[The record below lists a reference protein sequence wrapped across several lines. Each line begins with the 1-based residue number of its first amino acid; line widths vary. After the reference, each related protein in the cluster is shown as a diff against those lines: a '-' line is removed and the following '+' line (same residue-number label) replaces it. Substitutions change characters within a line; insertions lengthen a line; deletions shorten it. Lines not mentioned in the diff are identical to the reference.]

1 MAEVQTNTGEVR
13 RYRPLTPADKAQGLE
28 LSSEAGWN
36 QNAADWDLLM
46 QVCRGW
52 GAERADGR
60 LIGTTMA
67 WQPTA
72 TQAWINMVL
81 VAARS
86 RGQGVARRLMDECLA
101 DPELG
106 GTATLLDATDMG
118 AHLYTKLGFAGDRE
132 IIRLLRPAIPAD
144 PGSAEDSPGL
154 RPITAKDME
163 AIVGFDAEVSGVHRP
178 DVLRNFLDRLPQG
191 AWMQTDDTGQ
201 LLGFVL
207 GRDGRIG
214 VQLGPVVAN
223 TAEIACRLLDR
234 ALANVAGT
242 VVIDAPGEAA
252 EWRARLRERGFVAQ
266 RRFVRMGLNAA
277 EWPTDWSRYHAISGP
292 DFA

>member
-1 MAEVQTNTGEVR
+1 MADAQPKEGAAL
-13 RYRPLTPADKAQGLE
+13 RYRPLTPADKPQGLE

-36 QNAADWDLLM
+36 QTAADWDLLL
-46 QVCRGW
+46 QVCHGW
-52 GAERADGR
+52 GAERTDGR
-60 LIGTTMA
+60 LIGTTMT
-67 WQPTA
+67 WKPTA
-72 TQAWINMVL
+72 TQAWVNMVL

-101 DPELG
+101 DPELD

-132 IIRLLRPAIPAD
+132 IIRLLRPATDAG
-144 PGSAEDSPGL
+144 PGSAEDSPDL

-163 AIVGFDAEVSGVHRP
+163 VIIGFDAEVSGVHRP
-178 DVLRNFLDRLPQG
+178 EVLRNFLGRLPQG
-191 AWMQTDDTGQ
+191 AWMQTDDSGRPI
-201 LLGFVL
+201 GFVL

-223 TAEIACRLLDR
+223 TAEVACRLLDR
-234 ALANVAGT
+234 ALANIAGP

-252 EWRARLRERGFVAQ
+252 DWRARLRERGFVAQ
-266 RRFVRMGLNAA
+266 RRFVRMGLYVAA
-277 EWPTDWSRYHAISGP
+277 WPTDWSRYHAISGP

>member
-1 MAEVQTNTGEVR
+1 MR
-13 RYRPLTPADKAQGLE
+13 FRPLTPADMAQGLE
-28 LSSEAGWN
+28 LSGEAGWN

-46 QVCRGW
+46 RVCRGW

-60 LIGTTMA
+60 LVGTTMA
-67 WQPTA
+67 WRPTA

-101 DPELG
+101 DPALD

-118 AHLYTKLGFAGDRE
+118 AHLYTKLGFSGDRE
-132 IIRLLRPAIPAD
+132 IIRLLRPATDAAPA
-144 PGSAEDSPGL
+144 PAETLPLL
-154 RPITAKDME
+154 RRVTTEDMD
-163 AIVGFDAEVSGVHRP
+163 AIIGFDAEVSGVQRAE
-178 DVLRNFLDRLPQG
+178 VLRNFHGRLPQG
-191 AWMQTDDTGQ
+191 AWMQTDETGR

-223 TAEIACRLLDR
+223 TAEVACRLLDR
-234 ALANVAGT
+234 ALANVAGA
-242 VVIDAPGEAA
+242 VLIDAPGEAA
-252 EWRARLRERGFVAQ
+252 DWRARLRDRGFVAQ
-266 RRFVRMGLNAA
+266 RRFVRMGLHGAA
-277 EWPTDWSRYHAISGP
+277 WRTDWLRYHAISGP